1 MALNL
6 YQKLFY
12 ILQQVKAVKKTGKMN
27 FGGGYTYASSSDILE
42 PIRDAIVAIGLV
54 LIPRIKKI
62 EVRDF
67 QTKDKNGNEKT
78 QFFTILH
85 MEYTWINVDNP
96 TETAVSEW
104 AGTGIDDFEKG
115 LGKALT
121 YSQKYFFS
129 QTFLIDRNDDD
140 PDANQYPNDHDY
152 NSRKQPAASNYQKDS
167 YEQPTYPKTTPF
179 ASSQNSPIT
188 QNGNGQNGNGKSSNQ
203 PVHYENEDEVVY
215 QDRCRL
221 FNKTIA
227 YMEVNN
233 ISPATVKA
241 ICKELCI
248 KQDSLHMSSQQFVQ
262 LLNTL
267 QKRQE
272 ALKKQQ
278 AAKDA
283 QEHALLIQEETAS
296 PPVNNDPP
304 APFTPPTDPFEATKE
319 EAKKN

>member
-1 MALNL
+1 M
-6 YQKLFY
+6 
-12 ILQQVKAVKKTGKMN
+12 
-27 FGGGYTYASSSDILE
+27 
-42 PIRDAIVAIGLV
+42 
-54 LIPRIKKI
+54 
-62 EVRDF
+62 RDF
-67 QTKDKNGNEKT
+67 QTRDKNGNEKT

-96 TETAVSEW
+96 AETAVSEW

-121 YSQKYFFS
+121 YSQKYYFV
-129 QTFLIDRNDDD
+129 QTFIIDRNDDD
-140 PDANQYPNDHDY
+140 PDANQHPNDYNY

-167 YEQPTYPKTTPF
+167 YVQPTSSKATSF
-179 ASSQNSPIT
+179 ASSQNSPTT

-227 YMEVNN
+227 YMKVNN
-233 ISPATVKA
+233 ISPATVRT
-241 ICKELCI
+241 ICEELGI

-267 QKRQE
+267 QERQE
-272 ALKKQQ
+272 ALEKQQ

-283 QEHALLIQEETAS
+283 QEHAPLTQEETMP

-304 APFTPPTDPFEATKE
+304 SPFTPPPDPFDAHKE